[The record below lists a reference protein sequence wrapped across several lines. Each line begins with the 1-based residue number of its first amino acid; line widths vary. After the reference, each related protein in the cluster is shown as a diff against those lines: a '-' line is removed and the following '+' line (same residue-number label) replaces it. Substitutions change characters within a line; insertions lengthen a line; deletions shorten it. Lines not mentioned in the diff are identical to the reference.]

1 MKRLFTLP
9 FFLFLFFTSAF
20 AQLSLQN
27 GTSDYLI
34 DFNSTVTGVNSGS
47 FTGSGFTSN
56 PNSGQL
62 DTDAWATTGLSDGAK
77 NFGISN
83 ASGDHARGSNDGG
96 VSTGGIYGFDIGGG
110 NRALGIQPTGSDWTP
125 GTITLKIVNNSSS
138 VINDMDIDYNIF
150 VRNDQNRASSFNF
163 SYSFNNSSF
172 TDATGANYTSP
183 QSSGG
188 TVWIAN
194 SRNVQ
199 LSNLSLNPGDDFYI
213 RWSGSDAGGSGSRDE
228 FALDDIAIMA
238 AGSSS
243 SCTQPTAQAT
253 NLNFG
258 TITSNSIQATFSASS
273 ADKFLVV
280 QSTNPSLGAAPTD
293 GVIYT
298 AGNPLGTG
306 EVLQFSNST
315 SINALALASNTT
327 YYYSIFAANDNCSG
341 GPDYLST
348 NPLTGSAA
356 TTSGGSNY
364 YDGIGSETC
373 ADLKTALYNL
383 IDGHTSVSYN
393 SLWTH
398 YQTTDDHLN
407 DAGTEVIV
415 WDMYS
420 DNPNGPE
427 NEFTFVAEQCGSYT
441 GEGSCYNREHTF
453 PKSWWGGS
461 TSTPQYTD
469 LFTVLP
475 ADGWIN
481 GVRNNNPYGEVQ
493 SGTESQ
499 ITNNGSALG
508 SSSITIPG
516 YSGSVFEPIDEYK
529 GDLAR
534 GYFYMATRYENVIA
548 GWENNNTESDA
559 VMNGTS
565 YPVYEQ
571 WMIDMLISWHNS
583 DPVDTK
589 EIERNEAVFGI
600 QGNRNPFI
608 DHPEYVG
615 LIWSNCGGGGDTEAP
630 TNPTN
635 LMASNTTETSTNL
648 SWTISNDNIGV
659 AGYYIYQDGIN
670 VLISNGTGTSADI
683 TGLNSST
690 TYNFYVTAFD
700 AAGNESTAS
709 NSINVTTNTATDT
722 EAPTTPSALA
732 ASNTTE
738 TSTDLNWNP
747 SSDNIAVAGYNIY
760 QDATLVATASNNSS
774 TINGLTESTTYN
786 FYVTAFDAAGNESTA
801 SNSINVTTNT
811 ATDTEAPT
819 TPSALAA
826 SNTTE
831 TSTDLNWNP
840 SSDNIAVVGYN
851 IYQDAA
857 LIATASNNSSTINGL
872 TESTTY
878 NFYVTA
884 FDAAGNESIA
894 SNSINVTTNTATD
907 TEAPTNPT
915 ALTASNTSETSTD
928 LNWNTSSDNIAVVGY
943 NIYQDAALVA
953 TASNNSSTINGLT
966 ESTTYNFYVTAF
978 DAAGN
983 ESTASN
989 SINVT
994 TATSNSG
1001 PTVLHEGYF
1010 ESGWDGWQDGGSDC
1024 ARYSGANS
1032 YEGSY
1037 SIRIRDNSGTS
1048 SAMTSPSFDLSN
1060 HNNVDITFSFMAKSM
1075 ESNEDFWLRYFDGN
1089 SWQTVATYSRGNE
1102 FNNNTF
1108 YTMNVVLNSNDYNF
1122 PTNAQFRFQCDASA
1136 NNDKIFVDA
1145 VIITADVSPSNLTRP
1160 GSNAITQV
1168 EAVSDNDVAAEL
1180 EMELELE
1187 LETEKVFE
1195 NKSITIYPNP
1205 TSNFLNVNLQSFTP
1219 ELSQM
1224 TIVNTMGQVVRNINN
1239 NLSDKII
1246 QIDVSSLSKG
1256 IYFLRVVDNNDELQ
1270 TLRFYVH

>member
-188 TVWIAN
+188 TAWIAN

-383 IDGHTSVSYN
+383 IDGHTTVSYN

-548 GWENNNTESDA
+548 GWENNNNESDA

-635 LMASNTTETSTNL
+635 LMANNTTETSTSL

-747 SSDNIAVAGYNIY
+747 SSDNIAV
-760 QDATLVATASNNSS
+760 
-774 TINGLTESTTYN
+774 
-786 FYVTAFDAAGNESTA
+786 
-801 SNSINVTTNT
+801 
-811 ATDTEAPT
+811 
-819 TPSALAA
+819 
-826 SNTTE
+826 
-831 TSTDLNWNP
+831 
-840 SSDNIAVVGYN
+840 VGYN
-851 IYQDAA
+851 
-857 LIATASNNSSTINGL
+857 
-872 TESTTY
+872 
-878 NFYVTA
+878 V
-884 FDAAGNESIA
+884 
-894 SNSINVTTNTATD
+894 
-907 TEAPTNPT
+907 
-915 ALTASNTSETSTD
+915 
-928 LNWNTSSDNIAVVGY
+928 
-943 NIYQDAALVA
+943 YQDAALVA

-1187 LETEKVFE
+1187 LESEKVFE